1 MSGTQF
7 WSDHI
12 SIGQAVPTTVFP
24 IEQWVAAVKP
34 AVPNVQ
40 TVVATAEFPPGCGV
54 RPASPCERRFLP
66 EAPFVLKA
74 IVSLHTKERPTE
86 ATRIGIAL
94 APAAS
99 SIRSSSPTIRRTL
112 RGAPDRLRRER
123 WHEAIA
129 SFVVRP
135 SILPLLTKTGRL
147 SSKFS
152 HVSAFLV

>member
-66 EAPFVLKA
+66 EALFVLKA

-99 SIRSSSPTIRRTL
+99 SIRSSSPTIRRTFAVPRIAYEESVGTRQL
-112 RGAPDRLRRER
+112 HLLWPDHRYC
-123 WHEAIA
+123 
-129 SFVVRP
+129 P
-135 SILPLLTKTGRL
+135 C
-147 SSKFS
+147 
-152 HVSAFLV
+152 